1 MASFV
6 WGGPT
11 ATKAATGGK
20 PADAELAAL
29 FAGGTNG
36 ALSSGVMKRG
46 IPQVEAATAT
56 TIPQASSSATKSK
69 RRRIQ
74 VADDEAEDANL
85 DWMGAAFGKGAG
97 VESSMAMG
105 GFVDPL
111 KVGNH
116 EVRVFGLGR
125 KTKKGHVRA
134 AFTEYGDIRG
144 VRFVV
149 RLACILHYHRV
160 LVNAGALKSF
170 FASSLNNSRVARH
183 QSLTSCQCPL
193 FPLCSSPLPPIH
205 CKATSGSDHLTA
217 VVTYG
222 SKVEADGAARNATG
236 TEIRGNVVR
245 AELVSGVEG
254 AVAGTDN
261 PASKAPPVSGEHD
274 GSALVMVS
282 GLGDRATDGGL
293 RNHFAACGKIRAVQ
307 VALDKKTGEA
317 KGFAYILFRKP
328 AGAHAALALHKVDY
342 AGSIARVALSS
353 SARQIQRMI
362 KMDGPPPNAVP
373 KPREEDDDA
382 GRANCDKGERI
393 LPNKKNGKGRSE
405 KHEGT
410 KGKPAKKRS
419 SKKPRNET

>member
-1 MASFV
+1 
-6 WGGPT
+6 
-11 ATKAATGGK
+11 
-20 PADAELAAL
+20 
-29 FAGGTNG
+29 
-36 ALSSGVMKRG
+36 
-46 IPQVEAATAT
+46 
-56 TIPQASSSATKSK
+56 
-69 RRRIQ
+69 
-74 VADDEAEDANL
+74 
-85 DWMGAAFGKGAG
+85 
-97 VESSMAMG
+97 
-105 GFVDPL
+105 
-111 KVGNH
+111 
-116 EVRVFGLGR
+116 
-125 KTKKGHVRA
+125 
-134 AFTEYGDIRG
+134 
-144 VRFVV
+144 
-149 RLACILHYHRV
+149 
-160 LVNAGALKSF
+160 
-170 FASSLNNSRVARH
+170 
-183 QSLTSCQCPL
+183 
-193 FPLCSSPLPPIH
+193 
-205 CKATSGSDHLTA
+205 